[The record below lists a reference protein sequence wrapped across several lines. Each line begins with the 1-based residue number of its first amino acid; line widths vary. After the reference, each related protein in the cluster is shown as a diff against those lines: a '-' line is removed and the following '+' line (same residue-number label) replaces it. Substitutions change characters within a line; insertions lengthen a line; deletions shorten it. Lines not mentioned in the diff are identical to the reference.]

1 MSPTTYWYHTY
12 IIHLTVHTP
21 PRTYH
26 TSYYCIDTV
35 SETHSN
41 MTSLSSRKAQRIE
54 GSVLALFMPFH
65 IKHDSIAGNGTEVE
79 KSFSISPLLCSKSSS
94 YMQRTPNELLQRGQ
108 THVEV
113 WEDNLNPMK
122 CISFKHNVQFSDCKD
137 HGREV
142 VSLFE
147 TEKVLGSY
155 SDRIDTS
162 DLEQLNKLSK
172 YLQCEIKDFPKAAH
186 SDQNEVNCEVHV
198 LENILKCL
206 SLYIITNDE
215 DSMDEKCALVSSERY
230 HIISENLVKFMKE
243 ENLWENL
250 PAYEQNLKDLF
261 RFNQNKSQGYLNCF
275 LMIQS
280 ITRVRL
286 LFKNV
291 KHSHQLFGRLAN
303 VIKSKQGENKKSFQH
318 TITNIP
324 DPSTVIIQNPSHYT
338 AEFFHGNAKSFLDE
352 NKWNVRGS
360 LLDDVQK
367 FGSGIGQKMMEQN
380 QNIKKTDDTR
390 DQYNKYQEEYCQF
403 ITTIGESKRVKTLDD
418 DYINSMMTTK
428 GLVHHYEVMEYVCL
442 NDIKRILQAY
452 FHHLKDDHAALSDL
466 SHKVK
471 GFIANKDGIETDVS
485 VSYNSDEV
493 ALWSSLHQVD
503 CGFGPNHKKDTIKFQ
518 TKTEDLKIHADE
530 GDTISYKILKSDWR
544 TYIENQAHHNTTPS
558 DIPLWRNVFL
568 SCPSKQLKKKYAD
581 IIMTALNA
589 SGRKDYDRFKYDDF
603 EELSFFVRF
612 FFQTSSRD
620 KFAKLMKEQKEM
632 NVDLPDTEL
641 IYICNT
647 LYTASLVTIQRWLS
661 KKIDDSAYENYKE
674 KLRDYRKEDIP
685 KKTLISSAFQCIM
698 GLHLCSKL
706 PHWIHAFLADRS
718 EDSTVKVSSLEFT
731 VEFLGNTS
739 MERVDHCPFK
749 SLIKNPEFGGENN
762 MLAQEAMFLCKI
774 MVGLHV
780 CNVSKKNPAGCK
792 VYEELSKF
800 MEDNLLSVEETA
812 DCFLNN
818 LMKTSVEQINK
829 RWNEENNGD
838 GKNRNVKIMNGCIT
852 LKAKEELVQQ
862 GVLPNKRK
870 KNTEK
875 NGGNQSRKKQQV
887 FDTNNFVSGF
897 EEVLRHSME
906 NDDITNS
913 IGKKLSIYVQD
924 ILMRSGGELRIC
936 DQGELGNA
944 NHTSTGK
951 NEIKKNV
958 SIEQSDEIT
967 TTVSIESDDDSRGQS
982 DDNSR
987 GQSEDDSRGQS
998 EDDNSYDNIFAK
1010 FYS

>member
-1 MSPTTYWYHTY
+1 M
-12 IIHLTVHTP
+12 
-21 PRTYH
+21 
-26 TSYYCIDTV
+26 
-35 SETHSN
+35 
-41 MTSLSSRKAQRIE
+41 
-54 GSVLALFMPFH
+54 
-65 IKHDSIAGNGTEVE
+65 
-79 KSFSISPLLCSKSSS
+79 
-94 YMQRTPNELLQRGQ
+94 
-108 THVEV
+108 
-113 WEDNLNPMK
+113 
-122 CISFKHNVQFSDCKD
+122 
-137 HGREV
+137 
-142 VSLFE
+142 
-147 TEKVLGSY
+147 
-155 SDRIDTS
+155 
-162 DLEQLNKLSK
+162 
-172 YLQCEIKDFPKAAH
+172 
-186 SDQNEVNCEVHV
+186 
-198 LENILKCL
+198 
-206 SLYIITNDE
+206 
-215 DSMDEKCALVSSERY
+215 
-230 HIISENLVKFMKE
+230 
-243 ENLWENL
+243 
-250 PAYEQNLKDLF
+250 
-261 RFNQNKSQGYLNCF
+261 
-275 LMIQS
+275 
-280 ITRVRL
+280 
-286 LFKNV
+286 
-291 KHSHQLFGRLAN
+291 
-303 VIKSKQGENKKSFQH
+303 
-318 TITNIP
+318 
-324 DPSTVIIQNPSHYT
+324 
-338 AEFFHGNAKSFLDE
+338 
-352 NKWNVRGS
+352 
-360 LLDDVQK
+360 
-367 FGSGIGQKMMEQN
+367 
-380 QNIKKTDDTR
+380 
-390 DQYNKYQEEYCQF
+390 
-403 ITTIGESKRVKTLDD
+403 
-418 DYINSMMTTK
+418 
-428 GLVHHYEVMEYVCL
+428 
-442 NDIKRILQAY
+442 
-452 FHHLKDDHAALSDL
+452 
-466 SHKVK
+466 
-471 GFIANKDGIETDVS
+471 
-485 VSYNSDEV
+485 
-493 ALWSSLHQVD
+493 
-503 CGFGPNHKKDTIKFQ
+503 
-518 TKTEDLKIHADE
+518 
-530 GDTISYKILKSDWR
+530 
-544 TYIENQAHHNTTPS
+544 
-558 DIPLWRNVFL
+558 
-568 SCPSKQLKKKYAD
+568 
-581 IIMTALNA
+581 
-589 SGRKDYDRFKYDDF
+589 
-603 EELSFFVRF
+603 
-612 FFQTSSRD
+612 
-620 KFAKLMKEQKEM
+620 
-632 NVDLPDTEL
+632 
-641 IYICNT
+641 
-647 LYTASLVTIQRWLS
+647 VTIQRWLS

-906 NDDITNS
+906 SDEITNS

-951 NEIKKNV
+951 NEIKKTV

-982 DDNSR
+982 DDDSR
-987 GQSEDDSRGQS
+987 GQSDDDSRGQS
-998 EDDNSYDNIFAK
+998 EDDNNYDNIFAEC
-1010 FYS
+1010 YS